1 MMVEKYEKGINLV
14 RYCMNEPSKTPA
26 YNLKVVIRE
35 TGLKADTLR
44 AWERRYGL
52 PNPQRSPGGHRLYSQ
67 HDIEM
72 IKWLMERQNEG
83 LRINRAV
90 QLWQSFEEQ
99 GQDPLQMMPSPGTRL
114 PAPGG
119 ELLSGVTLDE
129 IREQWISACMAFDEV
144 RAENL
149 LAQAF
154 ARYPLE
160 TVCLEVLCQ
169 GLSEIGELWY
179 TGESSVQQEHFAS
192 ALAIRRLN
200 ALLAAA
206 PTPSRRGKILTASP
220 PGEEHI
226 FSLLLVTLFLRLRG
240 WEVIYLGANVPIN
253 KLDATIRIS
262 RPDLVISVAHQL
274 FTAANL
280 YEVATYLQSERV
292 PMAYGGLTFNLLPDL
307 QSRIPGNYL
316 GDSLDD
322 IVQEVE
328 KLMFQPKEVTP
339 VKPIPENYLVAA
351 DHFREYQPLITAD
364 LWEQFQKIGMEFS
377 YLQIANEFLGKD
389 IQAGLR
395 FGDLNLLENEMDW
408 LAGMLKSHNIPDELL
423 LKYMGFYRLAVEANL
438 DQRGKPVIDWLNSV
452 LVNLKERGV

>member
-1 MMVEKYEKGINLV
+1 
-14 RYCMNEPSKTPA
+14 MNGPSKTPA

-52 PNPQRSPGGHRLYSQ
+52 PNPQRTAGGHRLYSQ
-67 HDIEM
+67 YDIEM
-72 IKWLMERQNEG
+72 IKWLIERQNEG

-99 GQDPLQMMPSPGTRL
+99 GKDPLEMMPSPVTMQ
-114 PAPGG
+114 PATGG
-119 ELLSGVTLDE
+119 DSISGETLDE

-160 TVCLEVLCQ
+160 TVCLELLRQ

-179 TGESSVQQEHFAS
+179 SGESSVQQEHFAS

-206 PTPSRRGKILTASP
+206 PPPSRRGKILTVLP
-220 PGEEHI
+220 PGEDHI

-240 WEVIYLGANVPIN
+240 WEVVYLGANVPID

-262 RPDLVISVAHQL
+262 RPDLVIAVAHQL
-274 FTAANL
+274 FTAASL
-280 YEVATYLQSERV
+280 FEVAKYLQTENI
-292 PMAYGGLTFNLLPDL
+292 PLAFGGLIFNLLPDL
-307 QSRIPGNYL
+307 QERIPGHYL

-328 KLMFQPKEVTP
+328 QLMFHPAE
-339 VKPIPENYLVAA
+339 IPEVEPVPDTYLQAA
-351 DHFREYQPLITAD
+351 EHFREYQPVIAAD
-364 LWEQFQKIGMEFS
+364 IWERFQRDGMEGS
-377 YLQIANEFLGKD
+377 HLQVAHEFLGKD
-389 IQAGLR
+389 IQAGLSL
-395 FGDLNLLENEMDW
+395 GDLNFLENELEW
-408 LAGMLKSHNIPDELL
+408 LGGLLNSHNIPSELL
-423 LKYMGFYRLAVEANL
+423 PQYMEFYKQAVEANL
-438 DQRGKPVIDWLNSV
+438 DQRGQPVIDWLNSV
-452 LVNLKERGV
+452 VSQS

>member
-1 MMVEKYEKGINLV
+1 
-14 RYCMNEPSKTPA
+14 MNGPSKTPA

-35 TGLKADTLR
+35 TGLKPDTLR

-52 PNPQRSPGGHRLYSQ
+52 PNPRRSSGGHRLYSQ
-67 HDIEM
+67 YDIET
-72 IKWLMERQNEG
+72 IKWLIERQNEG

-99 GQDPLQMMPSPGTRL
+99 GQDPLQMMPSAGTRQT
-114 PAPGG
+114 APGG
-119 ELLSGVTLDE
+119 ELLSGVTLDDF
-129 IREQWISACMAFDEV
+129 RKQWIEACLAFDEV

-160 TVCLEVLCQ
+160 TVCLKVLRQ

-192 ALAIRRLN
+192 SLAIRRLN

-206 PTPSRRGKILTASP
+206 PIPSRRGKILTAAP
-220 PGEEHI
+220 PGEDHI
-226 FSLLLVTLFLRLRG
+226 FSLILVTLFLRLRG
-240 WEVIYLGANVPIN
+240 WEVVYLGANVPLD
-253 KLDATIRIS
+253 KLDATIRVS

-280 YEVATYLQSERV
+280 FEVAMYLQAEKV
-292 PMAYGGLTFNLLPDL
+292 PIAYGGLIFNLLPDL
-307 QSRIPGNYL
+307 HERIPGHFL

-328 KLMFQPKEVTP
+328 QLIFHPKEVPQVEP
-339 VKPIPENYLVAA
+339 VPEAYLKAA
-351 DHFREYQPLITAD
+351 DHFREYQPIIAAD
-364 LWEQFQKIGMEFS
+364 LWEQFQRNGIEKSHLE
-377 YLQIANEFLGKD
+377 IANEFLGKD
-389 IQAGLR
+389 IQAALSL
-395 FGDLNLLENEMDW
+395 GDLNLLGYELDW
-408 LAGMLKSHNIPDELL
+408 LDGLLKTHNIPSELL
-423 LKYMGFYRLAVEANL
+423 PKYLQLFKQAVETNL
-438 DQRGKPVIDWLNSV
+438 DQRGQPVIDWLDSV
-452 LVNLKERGV
+452 VSSS

>member
-1 MMVEKYEKGINLV
+1 
-14 RYCMNEPSKTPA
+14 MNGPSKSPA

-52 PNPQRSPGGHRLYSQ
+52 PNPQRTAGGHRLYSQ
-67 HDIEM
+67 YDIEM
-72 IKWLMERQNEG
+72 IKWLIERQDEG

-99 GQDPLQMMPSPGTRL
+99 GQDPLQMMPSAGSVQPATR
-114 PAPGG
+114 G

-129 IREQWISACMAFDEV
+129 VREQWVATCLAFDEV

-160 TVCLEVLCQ
+160 TVCLEVLRQ
-169 GLSEIGELWY
+169 GLSDIGNLWY

-206 PTPSRRGKILTASP
+206 PNPSRQGKILTACP
-220 PGEEHI
+220 PGEDHI

-240 WEVIYLGANVPIN
+240 WEVVYLGANVPIN

-262 RPDLVISVAHQL
+262 RPDLIISVAHQL
-274 FTAANL
+274 LTAANL
-280 YEVATYLQSERV
+280 FEVAKYLLAEKV
-292 PMAYGGLTFNLLPDL
+292 PLAYGGLIFNLLPDL
-307 QSRIPGNYL
+307 RERVPGHFL

-322 IVQEVE
+322 IVQSVEQLMYHPLEVPE
-328 KLMFQPKEVTP
+328 IEP
-339 VKPIPENYLVAA
+339 VREMYLQAA
-351 DHFREYQPLITAD
+351 DHFNEFQPVIAAD
-364 LWEQFQKIGMEFS
+364 LWEQFRSNGMEKGH
-377 YLQIANEFLGKD
+377 LEIANEFLGKD
-389 IQAGLR
+389 IQAGLSL
-395 FGDLNLLENEMDW
+395 GDLDLLENEMDW
-408 LAGMLKSHNIPDELL
+408 LAGLLDTYDIPREILPKYLELY
-423 LKYMGFYRLAVEANL
+423 KQAVEANL
-438 DQRGKPVIDWLNSV
+438 DQRGQPVIEWLNSV
-452 LVNLKERGV
+452 INTS